1 MTFDAEL
8 LKTIFTKVA
17 EERFAKEI
25 HEWIIYTA
33 PEDVL
38 KMYREYL
45 DTVSEQDIKIDE

>member
-1 MTFDAEL
+1 MKVDFEL
-8 LKTIFTKVA
+8 LESIFTKVA

-33 PEDVL
+33 PPDIL

-45 DTVSEQDIKIDE
+45 DRTQEQEIKIDE